1 MDHLQMQQY
10 ISVSIVVPLAL
21 RPVYYSGRMQRKV
34 DRLTILKTK
43 IPNSGFFDL
52 FAGQETE
59 TYRCVQ
65 TKTWNSNNLYL

>member
-21 RPVYYSGRMQRKV
+21 QPVHHNGQMQRKL

-52 FAGQETE
+52 FASQETE
-59 TYRCVQ
+59 TYKRIQ
-65 TKTWNSNNLYL
+65 TKKNMKLQ